1 TRNMPGNSQRW
12 PNIQTVTGSAGPVI
26 CRGGSTRGTRDV
38 PACTDPGWDNG
49 IPARQ
54 RAPGCLAPRG
64 LVRTAAPRGGTSR
77 RPSRR
82 TPRPLAPR
90 RHYRAA
96 MDLARLRATELSAL
110 YAAGETTPLE
120 VLTAVEQ
127 VIDEREPELNALWVR
142 DDPEQVLAQAR
153 AATERWRAGT
163 Q

>member
-1 TRNMPGNSQRW
+1 TSRPAQILVG
-12 PNIQTVTGSAGPVI
+12 TTGSQHVNEPPGASRP
-26 CRGGSTRGTRDV
+26 GGSF
-38 PACTDPGWDNG
+38 
-49 IPARQ
+49 AR
-54 RAPGCLAPRG
+54 RHLA
-64 LVRTAAPRGGTSR
+64 AAPRRASR

-110 YAAGETTPLE
+110 YAAGETTSLE

-142 DDPEQVLAQAR
+142 DDPEQVL
-153 AATERWRAGT
+153 
-163 Q
+163 